1 MTELAQAVP
10 GHLVR
15 IAVNPVT
22 EPFWAAARDER
33 LVAPRCG
40 SCGQFRMPPTPFC
53 PRCQSQSVDWI
64 ALSGAGTVFSYTVIR
79 RSPFPNVDDFTY
91 VPVVVE
97 LADAPGARLIS
108 NLVGVDLEEVAV
120 GMAVQV
126 AFGEITDG
134 WKVPLFRVASS

>member
-15 IAVNPVT
+15 ITVNAVT

-53 PRCQSQSVDWI
+53 PRCQSQAVDWV
-64 ALSGAGTVFSYTVIR
+64 ALSGDGTVFSYTVIR
-79 RSPFPNVDDFTY
+79 RSPFPNVEDFTY
-91 VPVVVE
+91 VPIVVE
-97 LADAPGARLIS
+97 LAEAPGARLIS
-108 NLVGVDLEEVAV
+108 NLVGVDPEEVAV